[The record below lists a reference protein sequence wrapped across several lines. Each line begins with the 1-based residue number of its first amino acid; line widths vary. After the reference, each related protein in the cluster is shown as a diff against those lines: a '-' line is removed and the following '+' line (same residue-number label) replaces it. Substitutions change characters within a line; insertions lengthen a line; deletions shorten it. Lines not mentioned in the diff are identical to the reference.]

1 MKLPKKQKPDISIA
15 YNENNDRDETSYVE
29 ICIIFKGGINSIW
42 NRSMYGI
49 NIRNQ
54 VYLTPSSNV

>member
-15 YNENNDRDETSYVE
+15 YHDRDETSYVE

-42 NRSMYGI
+42 NKSMYGT
-49 NIRNQ
+49 NIRN
-54 VYLTPSSNV
+54 